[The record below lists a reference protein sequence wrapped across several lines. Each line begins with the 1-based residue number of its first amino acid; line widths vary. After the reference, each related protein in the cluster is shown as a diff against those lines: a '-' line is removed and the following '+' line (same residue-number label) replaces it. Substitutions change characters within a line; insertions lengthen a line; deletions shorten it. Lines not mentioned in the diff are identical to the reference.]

1 MKPENTNLL
10 ALESKDAR
18 IKELEEALGESLALN
33 INVFSDAETETCS
46 YYSEHK
52 SVIKR
57 AKEALGKDQ
66 S

>member
-10 ALESKDAR
+10 ALEAKDAR
-18 IKELEEALGESLALN
+18 IKELEEALEESLALN
-33 INVFSDAETETCS
+33 INVFADADTETCS

-52 SVIKR
+52 AVIKQ
-57 AKEALGKDQ
+57 AKKALGKDH